1 MSVLGRGV
9 SSAFEFE
16 GMCIERRKGSSREE
30 ASVSFRELGA
40 FGIWITDLHRETIY
54 REERESRKWISID
67 KLMVW

>member
-16 GMCIERRKGSSREE
+16 GMCIVRRKGSSREE

-40 FGIWITDLHRETIY
+40 FGIWITDLHRKTNY
-54 REERESRKWISID
+54 REEGES
-67 KLMVW
+67 